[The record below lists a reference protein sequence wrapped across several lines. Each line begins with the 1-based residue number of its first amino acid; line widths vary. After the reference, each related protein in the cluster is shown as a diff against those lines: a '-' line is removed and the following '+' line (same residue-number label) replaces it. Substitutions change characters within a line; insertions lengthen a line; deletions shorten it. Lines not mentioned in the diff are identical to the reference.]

1 MTHFSDMADD
11 TLHEQLVVQAAEQR
25 DALEGLAAMLAV
37 DPTPELVQVLQVLPM
52 LRSSAV
58 AASCYAALQLA
69 RMWRSAEVV
78 SASCCDV
85 LAVTPRTTGW
95 LTRNR
100 IGSCWICT
108 LTKHEQSA
116 SRATQ
121 HHASTAG
128 TV

>member
-1 MTHFSDMADD
+1 MADD

-25 DALEGLAAMLAV
+25 DALEGLAAMLAL
-37 DPTPELVQVLQVLPM
+37 DPTPELVQVLQM
-52 LRSSAV
+52 LRLSAV

-69 RMWRSAEVV
+69 RTWRSADV
-78 SASCCDV
+78 ASESRCDV
-85 LAVTPRTTGW
+85 PAVTPRTTGW

-100 IGSCWICT
+100 TGSCWIRT
-108 LTKHEQSA
+108 VTKREHSA

-121 HHASTAG
+121 HHASTAC